1 MIGHDGDAANHQ
13 YDVHDF
19 YDAIKA
25 GNFPAVSF
33 LKPPAFQDAH
43 AGYSNP
49 LDEQTFVVQVINFLQ
64 KSPEWKNT
72 AVMIAYD
79 DSDGWYD
86 HQMSPIVNQST
97 GSNDALTGPGR
108 CGDGRSALPG
118 VDPGNEH
125 AQGRCGFGPRLPML
139 AISPWAKVNYVDH
152 SLTNQAS
159 IIRFIEDNWL
169 SGRRLGRGSFDSISN
184 SVTSMFDFKS
194 APRMR
199 KLILNESTGEVVS
212 GK

>member
-1 MIGHDGDAANHQ
+1 
-13 YDVHDF
+13 
-19 YDAIKA
+19 
-25 GNFPAVSF
+25 
-33 LKPPAFQDAH
+33 
-43 AGYSNP
+43 
-49 LDEQTFVVQVINFLQ
+49 
-64 KSPEWKNT
+64 
-72 AVMIAYD
+72 
-79 DSDGWYD
+79 
-86 HQMSPIVNQST
+86 
-97 GSNDALTGPGR
+97 
-108 CGDGRSALPG
+108 
-118 VDPGNEH
+118 
-125 AQGRCGFGPRLPML
+125 ML